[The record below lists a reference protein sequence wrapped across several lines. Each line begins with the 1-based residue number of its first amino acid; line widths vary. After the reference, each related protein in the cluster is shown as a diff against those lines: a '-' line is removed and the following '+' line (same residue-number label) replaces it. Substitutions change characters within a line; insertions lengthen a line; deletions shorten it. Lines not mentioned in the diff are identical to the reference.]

1 MWSSISS
8 TPTATFLVTT
18 TTDASG
24 NYSVQLPGVLSNG
37 TITLYARSRDLA
49 NNIGP
54 TSAAFVLTIDTI
66 AAAPATP
73 VLQAPSGTGRRT
85 SPASG
90 TRSSPSPGSRPVRP

>member
-1 MWSSISS
+1 MLVDIFDANNNV
-8 TPTATFLVTT
+8 PLVTA

-54 TSAAFVLTIDTI
+54 TS
-66 AAAPATP
+66 
-73 VLQAPSGTGRRT
+73 RT
-85 SPASG
+85 L
-90 TRSSPSPGSRPVRP
+90 SS